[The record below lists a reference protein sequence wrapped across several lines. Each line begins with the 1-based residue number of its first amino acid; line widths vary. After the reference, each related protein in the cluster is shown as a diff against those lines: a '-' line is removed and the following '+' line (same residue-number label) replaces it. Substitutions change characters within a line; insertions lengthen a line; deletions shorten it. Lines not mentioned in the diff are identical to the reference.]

1 MRDTMRQTLPF
12 NFDWQ
17 FREGFDQQD
26 LIPNNSYAYL
36 NVHIPHQPI
45 MKRFNSVN
53 EKDLAVDYTYRKAF
67 LLDAS
72 FINQEILLQFD
83 GVAHQASVYVNGHLV
98 QKHIG
103 GYTGFTVNCTE
114 YVDFSKTNWVVVH
127 VDAKEDPLVPPFG
140 FVVDYLGYA
149 GMYREVYL
157 HIVQSKQ
164 IESVFAYGKN
174 VLEKE
179 KTVMIEVFVKSR
191 ESDSLTLVCTVE
203 DEKKQRT
210 HVTKRAIPGNNLI
223 EMTSESFLLWDIDA
237 PNLLYLRVELYD
249 NNRLMDVKELMIGLR
264 DIRFTSE
271 GFYLNGSKRNLIGLN
286 RHQSYPYIGMAATKR
301 LQQKDAHILKHELGV
316 NVVRTSHYPQSHHF
330 INECDRLGIL
340 VFTELPGWQHVG
352 NQTWQTHALRML
364 EEMIVQYRNHPSIM
378 CWGVRINESED
389 HHDFYLKTNELAR
402 KLDPHRI
409 TTGVRNFEQSELLE
423 DVYSFNDFSFRN
435 QKQAV
440 KNAKSIYKNE
450 QVPIMITEHNGHMFP
465 TKSYDDAFKQS
476 IHAYRHHKVIMD
488 AISQP
493 RINAVIGWCM
503 NDYHTHKDFGSG
515 DKICHHGVMDM
526 YRQPKVA
533 SYAYSKQRKEPFLQ
547 VDSSMIMGDYPA
559 SSLPVIKVYTNC
571 QHVRFYKNN
580 ELIHSF
586 DVANV
591 HGVCDVV
598 EINDI
603 IGNQLEKHENMRP
616 HIAKQVKKVLTDV
629 SRCDVENL
637 PLLSK
642 LRMAK
647 MLVLKQITYQQG
659 VDLYTKYI
667 GNWGSE
673 QTSYRFDGY
682 QDGNVVCS
690 VSKGANDTMTYKGS
704 IDTTELVEKET
715 IDMAQVVI
723 EAVDEYQQRLPY
735 TVGAIDVVID
745 GILEVCGPKQI
756 PFVGG
761 VASFYVR
768 TKGKSGPAKISVY
781 QYNECIW
788 SQDVTIRKD

>member
-1 MRDTMRQTLPF
+1 MRQTLPF

-17 FREGFDQQD
+17 FRAGFNQD
-26 LIPNNSYAYL
+26 DLAPNNSLAYL
-36 NVHIPHQPI
+36 NVHIPHQPV
-45 MKRFNSVN
+45 MKRYNSVN
-53 EKDLAVDYTYRKAF
+53 EADLAVDYTYRKAF

-72 FINQEILLQFD
+72 FINKEIMLQFD

-98 QKHIG
+98 EKHVG

-127 VDAKEDPLVPPFG
+127 VDASEEPLVPPFG

-149 GMYREVYL
+149 GIYREVYL
-157 HIVQSKQ
+157 HISSPKR
-164 IESVFAYGKN
+164 IEHIYAYGKD
-174 VLEKE
+174 VLNEE
-179 KTVMIEVFVKSR
+179 KTLVIDVLVKSR
-191 ESDSLTLVCTVE
+191 ESDSLTLVCIVE
-203 DEKKQRT
+203 DENKKRT
-210 HVTKRAIPGNNLI
+210 HVTKLGIPGNNLI
-223 EMTSESFLLWDIDA
+223 EVVSDSFLLWDIDS

-249 NNRLMDVKELMIGLR
+249 NNRMMDSSEMLVGLR
-264 DIRFTSE
+264 DIRFTNE
-271 GFYLNGSKRNLIGLN
+271 GFYLNGVKRTLVGLN
-286 RHQSYPYIGMAATKR
+286 RHQSYPFVGMAATKR
-301 LQQKDAHILKHELGV
+301 LQQKDAQILKHELGV

-330 INECDRLGIL
+330 ISECDRLGIL
-340 VFTELPGWQHVG
+340 VFTELPGWQHIG
-352 NQTWQTHALRML
+352 NLTWQKHALTML

-389 HHDFYLKTNELAR
+389 HHDFYTKTNQLAHT
-402 KLDPHRI
+402 LDPMRV

-423 DVYSFNDFSFRN
+423 DVYSYNDFSLRS

-440 KNAKSIYKNE
+440 KSSKNIYKSE

-465 TKSYDDAFKQS
+465 TKSYDDAKKQS
-476 IHAYRHHKVIMD
+476 IHAYRHHRVIMD
-488 AISQP
+488 AMSQP

-515 DKICHHGVMDM
+515 DKVCHHGVMDM

-533 SYAYSKQRKEPFLQ
+533 SYAYSKQRKVPFLQ

-559 SSLPVIKVYTNC
+559 SSLPAIKIYTNC
-571 QHVRFYKNN
+571 NHIRFYKND
-580 ELIHSF
+580 ELIHSM
-586 DVANV
+586 DVMNV
-591 HGVCDVV
+591 NGIYDVV
-598 EINDI
+598 EIEDI

-616 HIAKQVKKVLTDV
+616 QVAKQIKAVLTDV
-629 SRCDVENL
+629 SRYGVENL

-647 MLVLKQITYQQG
+647 MLLLKQITYKQG

-673 QTSYRFDGY
+673 QVSYRFDGY
-682 QDGNVVCS
+682 QDGKVVCS
-690 VSKGANDTMTYKGS
+690 VTKGANDTIAYKFS
-704 IDTTELVEKET
+704 IDSVELIERET
-715 IDMAQVVI
+715 IDMAQVVV
-723 EAVDEYQQRLPY
+723 EAVDEHQQRLPY

-761 VASFYVR
+761 IASFYVR
-768 TKGKSGPAKISVY
+768 TKGKSGPAKISIY
-781 QYNECIW
+781 QYDQCIW